1 MACAVQLFSQ
11 PVVVFSF
18 LVTRLG
24 FLLLLIENIIG
35 SSPAGLV
42 SKKKK
47 INCKYVQMQRK
58 FLKMNMFRLVEC
70 WKEGRGK
77 QP

>member
-1 MACAVQLFSQ
+1 VACAVQLFSQ

-42 SKKKK
+42 SKKKVESDAQLPSHKGK
-47 INCKYVQMQRK
+47 IDS
-58 FLKMNMFRLVEC
+58 F
-70 WKEGRGK
+70 GSI
-77 QP
+77 